1 MAESRYSHTQERV
14 FRPHIRHT
22 EPILTECDLDWKS
35 RLRWIPEPRYSD
47 APFPQIKDIK
57 FPDQIKLIRSFPQD
71 NMMSR
76 SEWTFYPNFG
86 QPVTY
91 HVGKRCFIDNI
102 HHGAKRCTSE
112 HTLES
117 TIGKKKLV
125 NQGCCSVAGSRTFL
139 IPEYS
144 PNFHKLGS
152 TLPKASFGDLTSVLS
167 MASRAEAER
176 PGQPRPAH
184 CPIDPQR
191 RRASDGRD
199 KAQHLSND
207 SSRFAALRC
216 FAIEL
221 CGHCFVQ
228 ILLDCMNLL
237 NQQHTL
243 FTIIIYSPVNVG
255 IG

>member
-152 TLPKASFGDLTSVLS
+152 TLPKASFGYPAIFKADAIIPLQPLS
-167 MASRAEAER
+167 EKFWYSLSHQG
-176 PGQPRPAH
+176 GQSG
-184 CPIDPQR
+184 C
-191 RRASDGRD
+191 
-199 KAQHLSND
+199 
-207 SSRFAALRC
+207 
-216 FAIEL
+216 
-221 CGHCFVQ
+221 
-228 ILLDCMNLL
+228 
-237 NQQHTL
+237 
-243 FTIIIYSPVNVG
+243 
-255 IG
+255 